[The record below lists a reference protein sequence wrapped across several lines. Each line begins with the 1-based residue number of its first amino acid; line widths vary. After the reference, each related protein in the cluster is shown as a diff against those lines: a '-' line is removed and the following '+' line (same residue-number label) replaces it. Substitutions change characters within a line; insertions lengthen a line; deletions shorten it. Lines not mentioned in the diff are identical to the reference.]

1 LGFMSSLPQL
11 AWDKRLWCCCI
22 EYSSVALHVKS
33 NNNKNRPFGDIR
45 KKITKINCEQNLTFI
60 WGKSA
65 LSAALDMRM
74 NDEQICN
81 LACREL
87 FDGSSCYMKWQKNGI
102 KNI

>member
-45 KKITKINCEQNLTFI
+45 KKNNKNQLWTKPDLHMRQKCLISSSWYANEWRANL
-60 WGKSA
+60 
-65 LSAALDMRM
+65 
-74 NDEQICN
+74 
-81 LACREL
+81 
-87 FDGSSCYMKWQKNGI
+87 
-102 KNI
+102 